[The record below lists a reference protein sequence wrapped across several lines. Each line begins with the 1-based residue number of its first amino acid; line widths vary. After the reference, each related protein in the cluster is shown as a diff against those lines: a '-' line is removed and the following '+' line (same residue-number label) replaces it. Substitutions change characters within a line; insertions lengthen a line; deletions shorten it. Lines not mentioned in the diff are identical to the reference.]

1 VPPTHRQHDLVRLAE
16 LLGSQAPTIAA
27 RPMDQWTNRPAR
39 LYARPKM
46 LNPASQVSD
55 KAIASLAIVKVNFDH
70 HQSILGN
77 FAPLLRHCLA
87 DSPSSEVSA
96 PELQEAILTDFGL
109 ELPQA
114 VIKTLLRLQEQQ
126 GSVVR
131 EHGVY
136 RIKRAQLDDAQLT
149 ALRTDALRRQASLIA
164 AMCSYAD
171 DHFSRVWDDS
181 LARSLLWT
189 YLDAFSTAI
198 LATAVAGTP
207 LPEQAPGMIGDLYV
221 VHSFVLHAA
230 DADQQ
235 SFEFL
240 ETVVKGKM
248 LADAVYLGEGAID
261 NRSQPLAALEVYFDG
276 PILLYLLGR
285 GGADFAAPY
294 LELLTL
300 LKSLGALPRCF
311 EDSVVEAQQI
321 LDAAASRVASS
332 ADRHSFHGDIV
343 ATLVRTGKT
352 RSDIELMSQRLVPD
366 LLTLGIQTVTRPDAE
381 VRLTEDE
388 SQLQS
393 MLEQSVGYRNPRA
406 LTVDLDSLTAIH
418 RLRGGRTAR
427 SLAKSR
433 AVFVTHNYNLFCA
446 SARFFGQRRSG
457 PAVPNCVLDSPFT
470 TLVWLHQPL
479 EAPQLPRDRII
490 ADAYA
495 AMNPSGVLWQEF
507 NDEIGRLQEQG
518 AISEDDA
525 HLLRLSEESRQALMD
540 QTLGDDEAYVEG
552 TAQMVLERARSV
564 AQSELRSEVATEKA
578 ARQAAERLVDDG
590 EVAIQQRSQWVG
602 RIVARA
608 VFVIV
613 VPLLVAG
620 LIFGPLGPLNG
631 SWTPLPTLVQIGCT
645 ALLLVLTFWGVVSGV
660 SVSRLAGQLATL
672 TERATAG
679 VLKRLLRR

>member
-1 VPPTHRQHDLVRLAE
+1 MPD
-16 LLGSQAPTIAA
+16 S
-27 RPMDQWTNRPAR
+27 
-39 LYARPKM
+39 PKM

-55 KAIASLAIVKVNFDH
+55 KTIASLAIVKVNFDH
-70 HQSILGN
+70 QQSLLGN

-87 DSPSSEVSA
+87 DSPSNEVSA
-96 PELQEAILTDFGL
+96 PELQQAISNDFGL

-114 VIKTLLRLQEQQ
+114 VIKTLLRWQEQQ

-136 RIKRAQLDDAQLT
+136 RVQRAQLEDAQLT
-149 ALRTDALRRQASLIA
+149 ALRTDAFRRQTSLLG
-164 AMCSYAD
+164 AMCSYAED
-171 DHFSRVWDDS
+171 RFGREWDDS
-181 LARSLLWT
+181 VASSLLWT

-198 LATAVAGTP
+198 LATAVAGAP
-207 LPEQAPGMIGDLYV
+207 LPEQVPGMIGDLYI
-221 VHSFVLHAA
+221 VHSFVLYAA
-230 DADQQ
+230 EADPQ
-235 SFEFL
+235 SFDFL

-248 LADAVYLGEGAID
+248 LADAIYLGEGALD
-261 NRSQPLAALEVYFDG
+261 NRSQPLDGLEVYFDG
-276 PILLYLLGR
+276 PILLYLLER

-294 LELLTL
+294 LELLAL
-300 LKSLGALPRCF
+300 LKKLGALPRCF

-321 LDAAASRVASS
+321 LDAAASRAGSS

-343 ATLVRTGKT
+343 ANLVRTGKT
-352 RSDIELMSQRLVPD
+352 RSDIELMSQRLAAD
-366 LLTLGIQTVTRPDAE
+366 LLGLGIQTVTRPAAD

-388 SQLQS
+388 NRLQS
-393 MLEQSVGYRNPRA
+393 MLEKSVGYKNPRA
-406 LTVDLDSLTAIH
+406 LTVDLDALTAIH
-418 RLRGGRTAR
+418 RLREGRTAR

-433 AVFVTHNYNLFCA
+433 AVFVTHNYNLFCV

-479 EAPQLPRDRII
+479 ETPQLPRDRII

-495 AMNPSGVLWQEF
+495 AMNPSGALWQEF
-507 NDEIGRLQEQG
+507 NDEIGRLQKQE

-540 QTLGDDEAYVEG
+540 ETLGEDEAYVEG
-552 TAQMVLERARSV
+552 TAKMVLERARRV
-564 AQSELRSEVATEKA
+564 VQSELESEIATEKA
-578 ARQAAERLVDDG
+578 ARQMAERRVDDR
-590 EVAIQQRSQWVG
+590 EVTIQQRGQWVG

-620 LIFGPLGPLNG
+620 LIFGPVGPLSG
-631 SWTPLPTLVQIGCT
+631 SWTPLPSPVQIACT
-645 ALLLVLTFWGVVSGV
+645 ALLIVLTFWGVVSGV
-660 SVSRLAGQLATL
+660 SVSRIAGKLATL
-672 TERATAG
+672 TERATVAT
-679 VLKRLLRR
+679 LKRLLGR